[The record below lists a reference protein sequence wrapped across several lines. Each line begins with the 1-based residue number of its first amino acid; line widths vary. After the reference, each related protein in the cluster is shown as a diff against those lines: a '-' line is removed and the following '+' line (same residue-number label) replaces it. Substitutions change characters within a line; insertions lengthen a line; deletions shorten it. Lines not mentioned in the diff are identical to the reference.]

1 MRITNAVMNG
11 VDGIVIEWND
21 EQDKKRC
28 KKNIM
33 STFSIPTATLVPH
46 REKEWCEN
54 NKKIL
59 GRMFNNAK
67 KMKDGTII
75 GFLTYEEWDEVT
87 FLLFFIAR
95 ENFHQVEWYKKRIAL
110 LEKVIESGKTME
122 EYMDEDLKKI
132 EDSIHNRKNAN
143 EF

>member
-1 MRITNAVMNG
+1 MQVTSAVVNG
-11 VDGIVIEWND
+11 VSGVVIKWSD

-28 KKNIM
+28 RKNIM
-33 STFSIPTATLVPH
+33 STFSIPPYTLVPH
-46 REKEWCEN
+46 REKEWCES

-59 GRMFNNAK
+59 GKMFNNAK

-75 GFLTYEEWDEVT
+75 GFLTDGEWDEIT
-87 FLLFFIAR
+87 LLLFFIAR
-95 ENFHQVEWYKKRIAL
+95 ENFHQVERYKKRIAL

-122 EYMDEDLKKI
+122 EYMDEDFKKI

-143 EF
+143 